1 MRGDYRSHVPGAFIQ
16 NSTHRCKGQ
25 RGQPRPGWGDTQAR
39 GARGSVPKATAAAQ
53 PPAKMGIMTISTNL
67 LVWRS
72 CLPTGHDGSVLSAT
86 SPFQGN
92 AAF

>member
-1 MRGDYRSHVPGAFIQ
+1 MGTTGATSLVRSSKPAPIAARDSPV
-16 NSTHRCKGQ
+16 
-25 RGQPRPGWGDTQAR
+25 PGWGDTQAR

-67 LVWRS
+67 HAWRS
-72 CLPTGHDGSVLSAT
+72 CVPTGHDGSVLSAT
-86 SPFQGN
+86 SPFRAN